1 VGYTWAAREIFL
13 LVLCLTQA
21 GLPQLSLAGYLIGL
35 SNATGDNP
43 GQVAMTNVICQ
54 KESNLVLRGGSYRNM
69 CKEHNRDIG

>member
-13 LVLCLTQA
+13 LALCLTQA

-43 GQVAMTNVICQ
+43 GQVAMTNVIC
-54 KESNLVLRGGSYRNM
+54 
-69 CKEHNRDIG
+69 

>member
-1 VGYTWAAREIFL
+1 MGYTWAAREIFL
-13 LVLCLTQA
+13 LALCLTQA

-54 KESNLVLRGGSYRNM
+54 KESNLVLRGGSYHNI
-69 CKEHNRDIG
+69 CKEHNRDIA